1 MSMGSVKQITHSSVG
16 GCLVKSVEG
25 PNGIKR
31 LITMGKTEGS
41 PLTPP
46 V

>member
-1 MSMGSVKQITHSSVG
+1 MLMVSVKPIAHSNVG

-31 LITMGKTEGS
+31 LITMGKGEGIL
-41 PLTPP
+41 LTPP